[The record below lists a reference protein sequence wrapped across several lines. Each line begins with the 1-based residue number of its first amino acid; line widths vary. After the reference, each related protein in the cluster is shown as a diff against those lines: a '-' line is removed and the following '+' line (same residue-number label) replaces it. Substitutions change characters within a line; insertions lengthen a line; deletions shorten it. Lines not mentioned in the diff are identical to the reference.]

1 MKENNDV
8 ILLAVGDI
16 MLGELAICIG
26 YGVNSV
32 IKENGPNFIFEKI
45 RDVLNDKDILFGNL
59 EAVLSEKNLRM
70 TSLKSRQLR
79 GDPDSVRGLKYA
91 GFDVLSLANN
101 HVLEHG
107 KEALLDT
114 IYTLEKNNI
123 NYVGVEKYDRKPIVM
138 EVKGKKISFLAYCLI
153 EEPTAFNSVKT
164 IDEILDDIRKYKDWG
179 DINIVSLHWGTEFM
193 PYPSQHQI
201 ELAHKIIDAGA
212 DIILGH
218 HPHVVKGIEYYRQKV
233 IAYSLGNFVFDMQ
246 EGTSR
251 ESIILKITIS
261 ADNAIKVNLLPVFID
276 SSYRPIPGDLEKG
289 KDYFMSNKL
298 SQIGEMIKE
307 DYGKKVRSV
316 HKNIGRE
323 RRHYFLKNLYR
334 YPPNLAT
341 QYLLRSIKLRIKNK

>member
-26 YGVNSV
+26 HGVNSV
-32 IKENGPNFIFEKI
+32 IKENGSNFIFEKI

-123 NYVGVEKYDRKPIVM
+123 NYVGVEKYDRKPVVM

-164 IDEILDDIRKYKDWG
+164 IDEILDDIRKYKDSG

-218 HPHVVKGIEYYRQKV
+218 HPHVLQGIEHYRQKV

-276 SSYRPIPGDLEKG
+276 SSYRPTLSKLEKSRNCLTS
-289 KDYFMSNKL
+289 KKFFPIK
-298 SQIGEMIKE
+298 EMNKE
-307 DYGKKVRSV
+307 DYERKAKRI
-316 HKNIGRE
+316 HENMGRE
-323 RRHYFLKNLYR
+323 RRHYFLKNFYK
-334 YPPNLAT
+334 YPPNLAL
-341 QYLLRSIKLRIKNK
+341 QYVLRMIKLRIKK